1 MKARVSRLV
10 LTAAVAASACTS
22 RPAPLPF
29 PPLLQDSGLG
39 SLSDEMETALR
50 SLDEA
55 RASLASSPENAEAA
69 LDRVEQALHRT
80 RYFYLPVLLA
90 RDGVDNAYHLAAA
103 GDTTGAQDQLSV
115 AEKTL
120 LDLAQGGDDHVARE
134 LREPLDLL
142 EEARVALATG
152 AAQRADRLAELSH
165 RLTLMLTK
173 GRLIVP

>member
-1 MKARVSRLV
+1 MKARVSRLA
-10 LTAAVAASACTS
+10 LTVTIAASACTS
-22 RPAPLPF
+22 RPAPPPF

-39 SLSDEMETALR
+39 ALSDEMESALL
-50 SLDEA
+50 SLDQA
-55 RASLASSPENAEAA
+55 RASLLTSPEDVPGA

-120 LDLAQGGDDHVARE
+120 LDLAQSEDDHVARE
-134 LREPLDLL
+134 LKEPLDLL